1 MNPII
6 VLVPSAELI
15 VKSEKSGPDYHRA
28 YRCEKWCDMTRVVGR
43 AQKTTRMERVKVKK
57 AVGQR
62 RIGRKPVWYIY
73 QHDGACQV

>member
-1 MNPII
+1 
-6 VLVPSAELI
+6 
-15 VKSEKSGPDYHRA
+15 
-28 YRCEKWCDMTRVVGR
+28 MTRVVGR